1 MNGEHGM
8 WRKSN
13 MYEASSRIPLQIAWP
28 GHIPDGSRVSQNVSL
43 VDLVATIVEAA
54 GAAHEAAPL
63 DGDSL
68 MPLMHGDTE
77 SWKDEA
83 FCEYLA
89 HGVVRPVSMFKKGD
103 YKLNIS
109 LGDSP
114 ELFNIVEDPGEFDD
128 LSQSAEHGKIL
139 NDMHERLLQIWGDPE
154 EIEQRVLRSQR
165 QRRFIETTG
174 TAGS

>member
-28 GHIPDGSRVSQNVSL
+28 GHIPGGRRVSQNVSL
-43 VDLVATIVEAA
+43 VDLVATLVEVS
-54 GAAHEAAPL
+54 EATQDVAPL

-68 MPLMHGDTE
+68 MPLLCDHTKAAE

-89 HGVVRPVSMFKKGD
+89 HGILRPVSMLKQGD

-109 LGDSP
+109 LGDAP
-114 ELFNIVEDPGEFDD
+114 ELFNTSADPGEFDD
-128 LSQSAEHGKIL
+128 LAGSAEHQPL
-139 NDMHERLLQIWGDPE
+139 LEDMQQRLLEIWGDPE
-154 EIEQRVLRSQR
+154 QIEQQVLESQR
-165 QRRFIETTG
+165 RRRFIEN
-174 TAGS
+174 AGD